1 MLDFLFDWLPLRW
14 QPVAKDAAVIL
25 LILLGSYAA
34 YWLIRRTIRVARQ
47 RGKVPEPVE
56 VVVLFFVRYGL
67 IITALLMSL
76 QRVGVLVNAWGMLSA
91 VLAMVAI
98 GFFAMWSVLSNLM
111 CTLYLLVSR
120 PFRVGDTVEVFPEAL
135 KGRVIDLS
143 FTFTTL
149 QQADGNLIRLP
160 NNQFLQKVI
169 RIQRGENRLDLADQ
183 LVKDTPAE

>member
-1 MLDFLFDWLPLRW
+1 MLEYLFDWLPLRW
-14 QPVAKDAAVIL
+14 QPAAKDAAAVV
-25 LILLGSYAA
+25 LILVSSYAA
-34 YWLIRRTIRVARQ
+34 YWLIRRAIRLARQ

-56 VVVLFFVRYGL
+56 VVALFFVRYGL
-67 IITALLMSL
+67 IITAVLMSL

-98 GFFAMWSVLSNLM
+98 GFFAVWSVLSNLM
-111 CTLYLLVSR
+111 CTLYLLVAR
-120 PFRVGDTVEVFPEAL
+120 PFRVGDTVEVFPETL

-149 QQADGNLIRLP
+149 RQEDGDLIRLP

-169 RIQRGENRLDLADQ
+169 RIHRGEERLDLADQ